1 MHAREIPG
9 SPGEYR
15 LLNESRS
22 PTLRMR
28 FGDEFRSRIPEGMRT
43 PWSDAFSNVTV
54 MMVARK
60 WRGGQQEATQLQDR
74 KKYLKC

>member
-60 WRGGQQEATQLQDR
+60 CRGAQQECFGQLARSQEIF
-74 KKYLKC
+74 